1 MGYGCARPIRALLTI
16 CIRQENSLVLRAA
29 TSSAP
34 MWRNRGKR
42 PLARNLLC
50 PILVDRGLNPL
61 DLKQAGALLMGVSLA
76 QRCCQ
81 TSDGAT
87 ILSNVPSDGACTA
100 PRWFVLRPRESIW
113 RRQCA
118 FKIRGSVQ
126 DQHESR
132 QPHLRVSDGGTTH
145 TKNSITG
152 RGIERS
158 SA

>member
-1 MGYGCARPIRALLTI
+1 MGVHSAYTCTLGHMHPVGELAGTPCGDEP
-16 CIRQENSLVLRAA
+16 
-29 TSSAP
+29 AP
-34 MWRNRGKR
+34 MCRNRGSDR
-42 PLARNLLC
+42 WPAILSARSWLTE
-50 PILVDRGLNPL
+50 GLNTL
-61 DLKQAGALLMGVSLA
+61 DLKQAEALLMGVSLA

-100 PRWFVLRPRESIW
+100 PRWFVLRTRESIW

-118 FKIRGSVQ
+118 FEIRGSVL
-126 DQHESR
+126 DKHESR
-132 QPHLRVSDGGTTH
+132 QPHPRVSDGGTAH
-145 TKNSITG
+145 IKNSMTG